1 MKRAHHLA
9 DDLGGFL
16 GRAGGIEAQP
26 LHAKEDAPMHRLE
39 TVARI
44 RQRAIHDGR
53 QRVGEITLLERLTQW
68 NVVCLA
74 FRRGNQ
80 FLTHGNQVSD
90 IGSLD
95 VRNQEVEVS
104 G

>member
-1 MKRAHHLA
+1 MKRTHHLA

-16 GRAGGIEAQP
+16 GRAGGIKAQSA
-26 LHAKEDAPMHRLE
+26 HAEEDAPMHGLK

-53 QRVGEITLLERLTQW
+53 QRVGEITLLERFAQW

-74 FRRGNQ
+74 FRRENQ
-80 FLTHGNQVSD
+80 FLAHGNEVSG
-90 IGSLD
+90 IRSA
-95 VRNQEVEVS
+95 RQEAGVEVS